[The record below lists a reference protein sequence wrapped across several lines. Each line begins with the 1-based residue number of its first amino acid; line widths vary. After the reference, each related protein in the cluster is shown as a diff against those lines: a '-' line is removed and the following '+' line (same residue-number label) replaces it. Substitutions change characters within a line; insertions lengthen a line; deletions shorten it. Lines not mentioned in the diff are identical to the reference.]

1 MQYTCSTGA
10 ESRKTMLSSALGC
23 WFRQIPTSSPPRFDA
38 GDPRLHEPSQ
48 NHPTPLTSHSSPSY
62 SAWARRPTARS
73 PLPLCAG
80 SHVGAPISEWARPP
94 AAQHAH
100 VSFPQLLGPLPLL
113 GPRRAPRSRPRS
125 EPSNL
130 HPTVQ
135 VQPARSQKNSENG
148 QRRPFCKRVPAV
160 FQNQPAV
167 HHKSKLI
174 TLRPSF

>member
-1 MQYTCSTGA
+1 VTRAFTNPVKPPGPTDQTQLTLLLGLGLQTNGA
-10 ESRKTMLSSALGC
+10 E
-23 WFRQIPTSSPPRFDA
+23 
-38 GDPRLHEPSQ
+38 
-48 NHPTPLTSHSSPSY
+48 
-62 SAWARRPTARS
+62 
-73 PLPLCAG
+73 PLPLWAG
-80 SHVGAPISEWARPP
+80 PRVGAPISERACPP
-94 AAQHAH
+94 AAQHVH
-100 VSFPQLLGPLPLL
+100 VTFPQLLGLLPLL

>member
-1 MQYTCSTGA
+1 MTRAFTNLVKPPGPTDQSQLTLLLGLGLQTNGA
-10 ESRKTMLSSALGC
+10 E
-23 WFRQIPTSSPPRFDA
+23 
-38 GDPRLHEPSQ
+38 
-48 NHPTPLTSHSSPSY
+48 
-62 SAWARRPTARS
+62 
-73 PLPLCAG
+73 PLPLWAG
-80 SHVGAPISEWARPP
+80 PRVGAPISEWARPP

-100 VSFPQLLGPLPLL
+100 VTFPQLLGPLPLL

-148 QRRPFCKRVPAV
+148 QRHPFCKRVPAV